1 MSSNTRN
8 NLYNPVK
15 KMIGK
20 QDKRITN
27 LVDNSKTYNQIDK
40 EVVERI
46 QLTYDQDTGLLVSVE
61 GEDVVMVDLMYD
73 AEGRLESVMD
83 ANKVTDRAIQYDLLF
98 DAEDR
103 LEFVVPTVLNEG
115 TPPGFEEED
124 DDVTD
129 TTPPVTDEEDIELS
143 PPTEGTVGDY
153 DWYTSNTEG
162 ERM

>member
-40 EVVERI
+40 EVVEQI
-46 QLTYDQDTGLLVSVE
+46 QLTYNPETGRLAGIE
-61 GEDVVMVDLMYD
+61 GEDVIMVDLMFD
-73 AEGRLESVMD
+73 ANGRLESVLD

-98 DAEDR
+98 DAKGR
-103 LEFVVPTVLNEG
+103 LEFVVPTILNEG

-129 TTPPVTDEEDIELS
+129 TTPPTTDEEDIDLS